1 VDELEDAL
9 AERYR
14 IERELGRG
22 GMATVYI
29 AHDLK
34 HQRSVALK
42 VLHPD
47 LAEGVDLARFRR
59 EIEIVAHL
67 QHPHILALHDSGE
80 AAGLLYFVMPYVEGG
95 SLRGWLKGDVQLP
108 AVEAFRIASEVADAL
123 DYAHRHDV
131 VHRDIKP
138 ENILLQDGHGI
149 VADFGIA
156 RAVTRATG
164 AEALTRT
171 TVAIGTPLY
180 MSPEQALGG
189 RELDGRSDIYSLGC
203 VLYEMLTG
211 TPPFGG
217 RSAQEV
223 IGRRFTLT
231 PPSVR
236 SRQRQIPRHVD
247 KAIAKAMALDPKDR
261 FQTAGA
267 FARAL
272 REPRA
277 WPLPVSLP
285 RRRAVYLSLAVL
297 AAAAA
302 FFGRHVVRFGRPQAL
317 DPDLVAVLPFRLG
330 VTDSSLRFLSVG
342 MVDLLATKL
351 TGEAGPRAV
360 NPGIVLSAWERVGGM
375 KGNDLPMGE
384 KLRLAQSVGAG
395 QLVLGSIVGTPRRI
409 EMSAELVAL
418 PGADVRATASARGSA
433 DAYGEL
439 VDSVAAE
446 LLSLRAGEGQQR
458 LYLLKHIPIPALTSY
473 LSAQASYR
481 RGRYSAALKEYE
493 AALDVDSTFAY
504 AALGLVIA
512 SSTVRLANETLE
524 RGLRLAWKVRGRLS
538 PRDRIYLAAQAGPHY
553 PVVPTSAEQVE
564 AWERAVQAMPDR
576 AEAHF
581 ELGDRL
587 FLFGGYLDLPDAQE
601 RAQKAFQRALSI
613 DSSFVPPLQRLVELA
628 TLAGD
633 TARAMR
639 LQGLLLR
646 TDSAAEGA
654 AYVRWRTATARG
666 DTAALRALRGNF
678 ASMSDVSARNIYTA
692 AQLDGAELKDAESA
706 LRVLLDR
713 ANTADER
720 AEFFAARYLLAMNQG
735 RPRAAALDRLRA
747 AGNRDYWTPMLQ
759 AQAVRDA
766 LFGAGD
772 STAARQAVAELTK
785 TIGEIT
791 DPTPV
796 DGAVLYIALCA
807 TEQWRLAHGET
818 AAARTTISR
827 LRALA
832 PTIRPLRLGGTT
844 TNVVG
849 AEPLCPAIL
858 EAMLAGAESHP
869 DSGAALDWLD
879 AIMTRGP
886 AELDAQIGNLVVA
899 RLRVKRG
906 EPENALRALRRRP
919 YTVLALFYLAESLRE
934 EGRLAASV
942 GDREGAIRAYR
953 HYLALRTNPE
963 PALQPEVAEVR
974 VALER
979 LRMIAAAPVP
989 SGGPSAARFD
999 ARGATWKGETIINE
1013 REAKRRTN

>member
-1 VDELEDAL
+1 VDALEADL

-14 IERELGRG
+14 IERELGHG

-42 VLHPD
+42 VLHPH

-80 AAGLLYFVMPYVEGG
+80 AAGLLYFVMPYVDGE
-95 SLRGWLKGDVQLP
+95 SLRGRLKREPQLP
-108 AVEAFRIASEVADAL
+108 TAEALRIASEVADAL

-138 ENILLQDGHGI
+138 ENILLQDGHGV

-156 RAVTRATG
+156 RAVTRVAG
-164 AEALTRT
+164 AETLTGT
-171 TVAIGTPLY
+171 SMAIGTPLY
-180 MSPEQALGG
+180 MSPEQAMGG

-203 VLYEMLTG
+203 VLYEMLVG
-211 TPPFGG
+211 APPFGG
-217 RSAQEV
+217 RSQQEA
-223 IGRRFTLT
+223 IGQRFTLT

-236 SRQRQIPRHVD
+236 AKRRQIPRHVD
-247 KAIAKAMALDPKDR
+247 RAIARAMALDPQDR

-267 FARAL
+267 FTRAL

-277 WPLPVSLP
+277 WPLRMSLP
-285 RRRAVYLSLAVL
+285 RRRAAYLGLAVL
-297 AAAAA
+297 AAVLA
-302 FFGRHVVRFGRPQAL
+302 FLGRYVGPFGRPHAL
-317 DPDLVAVLPFRLG
+317 DPNLVAVLPFRLG

-351 TGEAGPRAV
+351 TGEGGPRAV
-360 NPGIVLSAWERVGGM
+360 NPGIVLNAWERVGGM
-375 KGNDLPMGE
+375 KGSDLPMGE

-395 QLVLGSIVGTPRRI
+395 QLVLGAIVGTPRRI

-418 PGADVRATASARGSA
+418 PGAEVRATASARGSA

-458 LYLLKHIPIPALTSY
+458 LYLLKHIPIPALASY
-473 LSAQASYR
+473 LAAQASYR

-512 SSTVRLANETLE
+512 SSTVRLANEILE

-538 PRDRIYLAAQAGPHY
+538 PRDRIYLAAQAGPQY

-587 FLFGGYLDLPDAQE
+587 FLFGGYLDLADARE

-639 LQGLLLR
+639 LQTLLLQ

-666 DTAALRALRGNF
+666 DTAALRALRASF
-678 ASMSDVSARNIYTA
+678 AGMSDVSARNIFTA
-692 AQLDGAELKDAESA
+692 AQLDGAELKDAELA

-713 ANTADER
+713 ATTADER
-720 AEFFAARYLLAMNQG
+720 TEFFAARYLLAMNQG
-735 RPRAAALDRLRA
+735 RPRAAALDRVRA
-747 AGNRDYWTPMLQ
+747 VGTRDYWTPMLQ

-772 STAARQAVAELTK
+772 STAARQAVTELTK

-791 DPTPV
+791 DPTPAE
-796 DGAVLYIALCA
+796 GAVLYIALCA

-818 AAARTTISR
+818 ATARAAIARM
-827 LRALA
+827 RALA

-858 EAMLAGAESHP
+858 EAMLAGAESNP

-879 AIMTRGP
+879 DLMTRGP
-886 AELDAQIGNLVVA
+886 AEMDAPIGNLIVA
-899 RLRVKRG
+899 RLRAARR
-906 EPENALRALRRRP
+906 EPEAALRALRRRP

-953 HYLALRTNPE
+953 HYLALRTSPE

-974 VALER
+974 AALER

-989 SGGPSAARFD
+989 SGGS
-999 ARGATWKGETIINE
+999 
-1013 REAKRRTN
+1013 

>member
-1 VDELEDAL
+1 VDALEDAL

-14 IERELGRG
+14 IDRELGRG
-22 GMATVYI
+22 GMATVYL
-29 AHDLK
+29 AHDLR

-42 VLHPD
+42 VLHPE
-47 LAEGVDLARFRR
+47 LAEGVDQARFRR
-59 EIEIVAHL
+59 EIEIVARL
-67 QHPHILALHDSGE
+67 QHPHILPLHDSGE
-80 AAGLLYFVMPYVEGG
+80 AAGLLYFVMPYVEGE
-95 SLRGWLKGDVQLP
+95 SLRGRLKREPQLP
-108 AVEAFRIASEVADAL
+108 TTEALRIASEVADAL

-138 ENILLQDGHGI
+138 ENILLQDGHGV

-156 RAVTRATG
+156 RAVTRAAG
-164 AEALTRT
+164 AETLTKT
-171 TVAIGTPLY
+171 TMVIGTPLY
-180 MSPEQALGG
+180 MSPEQAIGG

-203 VLYEMLTG
+203 LLYEMLAG
-211 TPPFGG
+211 EPPFGG
-217 RSAQEV
+217 RSQQEV
-223 IGRRFTLT
+223 IGQRFTLV

-236 SRQRQIPRHVD
+236 TRRRQIPRHVD
-247 KAIAKAMALDPKDR
+247 KAITRSMALDPQDR
-261 FQTAGA
+261 FATAGD

-272 REPRA
+272 REPMA
-277 WPLPVSLP
+277 WPLPVNLP
-285 RRRAVYLSLAVL
+285 RRAAVYLGLAVL
-297 AAAAA
+297 AAALAVL
-302 FFGRHVVRFGRPQAL
+302 GRQLGQFARPHVL
-317 DPDLVAVLPFRLG
+317 DPNLVAVLPFRLG
-330 VTDSSLRFLSVG
+330 VTDSSLQFLGVG

-351 TGEAGPRAV
+351 TGEGGPRAV

-375 KGNDLPMGE
+375 RGSDLPMGE
-384 KLRLAQSVGAG
+384 KLRLARSVGAG

-409 EMSAELVAL
+409 EMSAELLAL
-418 PGADVRATASARGSA
+418 PGAEVRATASARGSA

-458 LYLLKHIPIPALTSY
+458 LYLLKHIPIPALASY
-473 LSAQASYR
+473 LAAQASYR
-481 RGRYSAALKEYE
+481 RGRYSEALKEYE
-493 AALDVDSTFAY
+493 RALDVDSTFAY
-504 AALGLVIA
+504 AALGLVMA

-524 RGLRLAWKVRGRLS
+524 RGLRLAWHVRGRLS
-538 PRDRIYLAAQAGPHY
+538 ARDRIYLTAQAGPGY

-587 FLFGGYLDLPDAQE
+587 FLFGGYLDLADARE
-601 RAQKAFQRALSI
+601 RAKKAFQRALSI

-639 LQGLLLR
+639 LQTLLLQ

-654 AYVRWRTATARG
+654 AYVRWRVARARG
-666 DTAALRALRGNF
+666 DSAMLRALRSNF
-678 ASMSDVSARNIYTA
+678 ARLSDVSARNIYSA
-692 AQLDGAELKDAESA
+692 AQLDGAGLEDAELA

-713 ANTADER
+713 ATTSDEQ

-735 RPRAAALDRLRA
+735 RPRAAALDLLRS
-747 AGNRDYWTPMLQ
+747 AGHRDYWTPMLQ

-766 LFGAGD
+766 LFGAAD
-772 STAARQAVAELTK
+772 TTAARQAVAELTK
-785 TIGEIT
+785 TIREIT
-791 DPTPV
+791 DPTPA

-807 TEQWRLAHGET
+807 TEQWRLAHRDT
-818 AAARTTISR
+818 ATARAAISR
-827 LRALA
+827 MRVLA
-832 PTIRPLRLGGTT
+832 PAIRPLRLGGTT
-844 TNVVG
+844 TNIVG

-858 EAMLAGAESHP
+858 EAMFAGAESQP
-869 DSGAALDWLD
+869 SSGAALDRLD
-879 AIMTRGP
+879 TLMTRGP

-899 RLRVKRG
+899 RLRSERG
-906 EPENALRALRRRP
+906 ESASALRALRRRP

-934 EGRLAASV
+934 EGRLAALV

-953 HYLALRTNPE
+953 HYLALRTRPE

-974 VALER
+974 AALER
-979 LRMIAAAPVP
+979 LRMMAGAPAR
-989 SGGPSAARFD
+989 SGGHERRGL
-999 ARGATWKGETIINE
+999 ARGALPGGTDSVVHD
-1013 REAKRRTN
+1013 